1 MYLYNFLMLFFLE
14 RLKYGFIL
22 ELDKKMTDILP
33 LAAMERLLKK
43 IGVERVSHDAKESLK
58 EILEELGAKI
68 GKKSLELAKH
78 SGRKTVKGKDIRL
91 AAKD

>member
-1 MYLYNFLMLFFLE
+1 M
-14 RLKYGFIL
+14 I
-22 ELDKKMTDILP
+22 P

-43 IGVERVSHDAKESLK
+43 AGIERVSHDAKEALK